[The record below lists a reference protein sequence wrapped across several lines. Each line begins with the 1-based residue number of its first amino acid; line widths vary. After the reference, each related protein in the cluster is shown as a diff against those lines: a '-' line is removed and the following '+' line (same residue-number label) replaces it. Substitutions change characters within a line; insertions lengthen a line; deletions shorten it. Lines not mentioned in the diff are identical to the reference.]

1 MIPLIFAKFA
11 KLKQTHICIMEAKF
25 AMLVEP
31 FFVEEFRAEKWT
43 IVSIFL
49 VNVVQNLKVGVYANF
64 ADFKNV

>member
-1 MIPLIFAKFA
+1 
-11 KLKQTHICIMEAKF
+11 MEAKF
-25 AMLVEP
+25 AMLVEL
-31 FFVEEFRAEKWT
+31 FFVEEFRVEKWT